1 MNAWELKVPPVALV
15 LVCGLLMGGMAAVWQ
30 AATLWAVPWWWG
42 ALPIALGVGV
52 ALAGVLA
59 FRRAA
64 TTVNPTTPQAS
75 SSVVTTGIYAHS
87 RNPMYLG
94 FALALLGWGLWLGHA
109 GALLVLPAFVLYMNR
124 FQIVPEERMLA
135 QKFGAPYTCY
145 LQQVR
150 RWL

>member
-1 MNAWELKVPPVALV
+1 
-15 LVCGLLMGGMAAVWQ
+15 
-30 AATLWAVPWWWG
+30 
-42 ALPIALGVGV
+42 
-52 ALAGVLA
+52 
-59 FRRAA
+59 
-64 TTVNPTTPQAS
+64 
-75 SSVVTTGIYAHS
+75 
-87 RNPMYLG
+87 MYLG

-135 QKFGAPYTCY
+135 QKFGAPYTRY